1 MTNFEVITLFPE
13 FFNPYK
19 KEGILKNACS
29 KNIIGINVYNLRNF
43 TTDKRKTVDDKPFGG
58 GVGMVMMIEP
68 IFKAVEAIKK
78 NGKSRVILFSPRGK
92 KYNQRIANRLSK
104 MDQIIMICGRYEGV
118 DERVAKYIA
127 DEEIS
132 IGDYILMGGEIPA
145 MIVIESVARLIP
157 GVVGTD
163 KFLKNRTKNVNAIE
177 YPQFTRPSVYNNW
190 SVPKVLL
197 SGDHKKIEEWR
208 NKNKKI
214 F

>member
-13 FFNPYK
+13 FFTPYE
-19 KEGILKNACS
+19 KEGILKSACS

-43 TTDKRKTVDDKPFGG
+43 ATDKRKTVDDKPFGG

-197 SGDHKKIEEWR
+197 SGNHKKIEEWR
-208 NKNKKI
+208 DKNKKI

>member
-13 FFNPYK
+13 FFTPYE
-19 KEGILKNACS
+19 KEGILKSACS

-43 TTDKRKTVDDKPFGG
+43 ATDKRKTVDDKPFGG

-118 DERVAKYIA
+118 DERVAKHIA

-132 IGDYILMGGEIPA
+132 IGDYVLMGGEIPA

-197 SGDHKKIEEWR
+197 SGNHKKIEEWR
-208 NKNKKI
+208 DKNKKI

>member
-13 FFNPYK
+13 FFTPYK
-19 KEGILKNACS
+19 KEGILKSACS

-68 IFKAVEAIKK
+68 IFKAVEAVKK

-118 DERVAKYIA
+118 DERVAKHIA

-132 IGDYILMGGEIPA
+132 IGDYVLMGGEIPA

-197 SGDHKKIEEWR
+197 SGNHKKIEEWR
-208 NKNKKI
+208 DKNKKI

>member
-19 KEGILKNACS
+19 KEGILKSACS

>member
-13 FFNPYK
+13 FFTPYE
-19 KEGILKNACS
+19 KEGILKSACS

-68 IFKAVEAIKK
+68 IFKAVEAVKK

-118 DERVAKYIA
+118 DERVAKHIA

-197 SGDHKKIEEWR
+197 SGNHKKIEEWR
-208 NKNKKI
+208 DKNKKI

>member
-13 FFNPYK
+13 FFTPYE
-19 KEGILKNACS
+19 KEGILKSACS

-43 TTDKRKTVDDKPFGG
+43 ATDKRKTVDDKPFGG

-118 DERVAKYIA
+118 DERVAKHIA

-197 SGDHKKIEEWR
+197 SGNHKKIEEWR
-208 NKNKKI
+208 DKNKKI

>member
-19 KEGILKNACS
+19 KEGILKSACS

-43 TTDKRKTVDDKPFGG
+43 ATDKRKTVDDKPFGG

-68 IFKAVEAIKK
+68 IFKAVEAVKK

-118 DERVAKYIA
+118 DERVAKHIA

-197 SGDHKKIEEWR
+197 SGNHKKIEEWR
-208 NKNKKI
+208 DKNKKI